1 MESVSQFDE
10 TPLKSF
16 KGLGAQLV
24 RDKTYCV
31 GFSTNPGAETFFKY
45 CAGVTVFSLGAEC
58 LNMSLGNQT
67 KEEVVEKLRHQLV
80 TSMTYGKFLVIN
92 LDAASPGI
100 VAEDHGENTWPSGKI
115 FDYNQWTD

>member
-1 MESVSQFDE
+1 MVYKVKLFKSFVIIYLEKQSMESISQFEE

-45 CAGVTVFSLGAEC
+45 CQGVTVFPLGAEC
-58 LNMSLGNQT
+58 LNMSMGN
-67 KEEVVEKLRHQLV
+67 
-80 TSMTYGKFLVIN
+80 
-92 LDAASPGI
+92 
-100 VAEDHGENTWPSGKI
+100 
-115 FDYNQWTD
+115 